1 MTLIY
6 VTLAWA
12 FGTLLARQVVPSL
25 YLLGGLSIVALIALG
40 LCWRSEKRR
49 LPAIL
54 AVAMLLGGWRYILSQ
69 PMIDEGHLAYYNDR
83 DKVLVRGY
91 VSAEPSVR
99 ATYTQL
105 EIAAEEIALDGSWH
119 KVRGKLV
126 LNKAHY
132 PAYEYGDLLC
142 VSGVL
147 ETPPILDDFSYKEY
161 LASRGIHSLMRRAR
175 IDDLS
180 ERRGSAFLKAI
191 FRFKKELRGVIESI
205 LPGPDAGLLSGI
217 LLGLGHTLPGYLY
230 KAFRTTGLTHIIVI
244 SGFNISLVSQ
254 AVILS
259 SRRFLH
265 RWVALCASLIAVG
278 LFTIFVG
285 PSPPVTRAA
294 LMGCVFI
301 GGQLAGRRSHALT
314 SLAFASL
321 VMMICNPLLLWSVS
335 FQLSFASTLALIVL
349 EPFLV
354 RHGYA
359 WMERWAGSDRAL
371 RWTHIAESVLVATV
385 AAQIATLPIIWHH
398 FAEVSLLSLLANV
411 LVLPVQ
417 PAIMLF
423 GSIATALGALW
434 QPAGQAAAWVV
445 WPFLRYS
452 IGVVELLAKWPLAA
466 LKVPRISATV
476 VWAFYALVSV
486 LLFSGDRP
494 KVPAPAHGNGT
505 KEQPL
510 SIKVGLFV
518 PALVALL
525 IWAGASS
532 LPDGKLHLYLLDV
545 GQGDAILVRTPG
557 GRTILVD
564 GGPDPVLLTS
574 RLGPAPPFW
583 QRRIDLV
590 VATHADQDHLAG
602 LVPVIERYRVPLA
615 LEPPRMDDCPL
626 SARWHAVL
634 AEAHTEVVQA
644 SRGHGA
650 PHDASHGG
658 HR

>member
-1 MTLIY
+1 
-6 VTLAWA
+6 
-12 FGTLLARQVVPSL
+12 
-25 YLLGGLSIVALIALG
+25 LG
-40 LCWRSEKRR
+40 
-49 LPAIL
+49 
-54 AVAMLLGGWRYILSQ
+54 Y
-69 PMIDEGHLAYYNDR
+69 
-83 DKVLVRGY
+83 
-91 VSAEPSVR
+91 
-99 ATYTQL
+99 
-105 EIAAEEIALDGSWH
+105 
-119 KVRGKLV
+119 
-126 LNKAHY
+126 
-132 PAYEYGDLLC
+132 
-142 VSGVL
+142 
-147 ETPPILDDFSYKEY
+147 
-161 LASRGIHSLMRRAR
+161 
-175 IDDLS
+175 
-180 ERRGSAFLKAI
+180 
-191 FRFKKELRGVIESI
+191 
-205 LPGPDAGLLSGI
+205 
-217 LLGLGHTLPGYLY
+217 TLPGYLY

-265 RWVALCASLIAVG
+265 RWVALRASLIAVG

-452 IGVVELLAKWPLAA
+452 IGVVELLTKWPLAA

-564 GGPDPVLLTS
+564 GGPDPILLTS
-574 RLGPAPPFW
+574 SLGPALPFW

-590 VATHADQDHLAG
+590 VATHVDQDHLAG

-644 SRGHGA
+644 SRGMQIKLGKGLRLDVLHPRADVIDDTAFDDNENSLVLRVVMGHRTMLLTADIGEQGEGDLLASGLPVCADLLKVAHHGA
-650 PHDASHGG
+650 ASSSSAAFLAAVDPQIAVISMEADSRFG
-658 HR
+658 HPSEEVLARLSAADCRVFRTDRDGTIEFITDGQRCWVKLHR

>member
-1 MTLIY
+1 MNLYASSFPRASIKLGDMTLIY

-83 DKVLVRGY
+83 DQVLVRGY

-191 FRFKKELRGVIESI
+191 FRFKKKRLRGVIESI

-321 VMMICNPLLLWSVS
+321 VMMICNPLL
-335 FQLSFASTLALIVL
+335 
-349 EPFLV
+349 
-354 RHGYA
+354 
-359 WMERWAGSDRAL
+359 WAGSDRAL

-494 KVPAPAHGNGT
+494 KVPAPAHGDGT

-545 GQGDAILVRTPG
+545 GQGDAILVWMAAPIPSFSPRAWA
-557 GRTILVD
+557 RH
-564 GGPDPVLLTS
+564 
-574 RLGPAPPFW
+574 RLFGN
-583 QRRIDLV
+583 
-590 VATHADQDHLAG
+590 
-602 LVPVIERYRVPLA
+602 
-615 LEPPRMDDCPL
+615 
-626 SARWHAVL
+626 
-634 AEAHTEVVQA
+634 
-644 SRGHGA
+644 
-650 PHDASHGG
+650 DASTSLWRHM
-658 HR
+658 RIRII